1 MYRCYFLP
9 VGQISAQLAACSLRV
24 VVRSLI
30 ADEAL
35 FAEQLC
41 AVLLDALTP
50 IAHPLAVAPA
60 VGAKRWR
67 RQRLHPQRCSLP

>member
-24 VVRSLI
+24 VVRSLV

-41 AVLLDALTP
+41 AVLLDALAGAAAAIVP
-50 IAHPLAVAPA
+50 CAEMDAAKLNEYDVVAF
-60 VGAKRWR
+60 
-67 RQRLHPQRCSLP
+67 